1 MKAELYQVRYLNAQG
16 KARMG
21 LVKGHTPSEAFVKA
35 KRFVIAGG
43 QVVSVVNTHA

>member
-1 MKAELYQVRYLNAQG
+1 MRSELYQVRYVDTRG
-16 KARMG
+16 KTRMG
-21 LVKGHTPSEAFVKA
+21 LVKGRTSSEAVVKA